1 MHCKTA
7 DGITSETK
15 KDYESVVCVQ
25 KRKKEKQKKNDRIV
39 VNVFFLFSFH
49 SRHPSVDCDGQQER
63 GALEIQWLNG
73 ENVLAMCHHIM
84 CTPL

>member
-39 VNVFFLFSFH
+39 VNVFFFILLSLTT
-49 SRHPSVDCDGQQER
+49 SIG
-63 GALEIQWLNG
+63 
-73 ENVLAMCHHIM
+73 
-84 CTPL
+84 